1 MKTIQISKDNLIA
14 PSESLTICLGYF
26 DGVHLGH
33 KQIIH
38 RAVREGEYDL
48 GVLTFD
54 VPVSS
59 LLDNNKSKEVLT
71 SLTDR
76 FRIIDRLGVD
86 YYFILHIDK
95 DFLNMDPL
103 EFINILKKLNVKE
116 VYVGED
122 YRFGKDKKGDPEL
135 LKKYFSTEVIKL
147 LRYDGKKISSQ
158 EIISLLKEGKMDKAN
173 ALLGQNYAISGT
185 VVEGHHNGEKLG
197 IRTANVKPSVNYV
210 LPRFGVYKVIAYIE
224 GVPHIAIANV
234 GVHPT
239 IVEEKEPLIEVH
251 IPHYKNEDYGKA
263 IMVEFLEFIRPE
275 KTFKDKE
282 ALVRQVKE
290 DIRKIEQ

>member
-1 MKTIQISKDNLIA
+1 MKTIQISKENLIS
-14 PSESLTICLGYF
+14 PSNALTMCLGYF

-33 KQIIH
+33 RQIIH
-38 RAVREGEYDL
+38 KAVREGDYDL

-59 LLDNNKSKEVLT
+59 LLENNKSKEVLT

-76 FRIIDRLGVD
+76 FRVIDRLGID

-95 DFLNMDPL
+95 DFLNMDAI
-103 EFINILKKLNVKE
+103 EFIELLKKLNVKE
-116 VYVGED
+116 IYVGED
-122 YRFGKDKKGDPEL
+122 YRFGKDRKGDINL
-135 LKKYFSTEVIKL
+135 LKKHFDVEVIKL

-158 EIISLLKEGKMDKAN
+158 EIIALLKEGKLEKSN
-173 ALLGQNYAISGT
+173 ALLGQNYSISGT
-185 VVEGHHNGEKLG
+185 VVEGRHNGEKLG
-197 IRTANVKPSVNYV
+197 IRTANVKPSINYV

-224 GVPHIAIANV
+224 GVPHLAIANV

-239 IVEEKEPLIEVH
+239 IVKEEEPLIEVH
-251 IPHYKNEDYGKA
+251 IPGYQNEDYGKA

-275 KTFKDKE
+275 KTFKNKE
-282 ALVRQVKE
+282 ELVNQVKS
-290 DIRKIEQ
+290 DIKKIGL

>member
-1 MKTIQISKDNLIA
+1 MKTIQISVDNLIA
-14 PSESLTICLGYF
+14 PSESLTMCLGYF

-38 RAVREGEYDL
+38 KAVREGDYDL

-59 LLDNNKSKEVLT
+59 LLENSKSKEVLT

-86 YYFILHIDK
+86 YYFVLHIDK

-103 EFINILKKLNVKE
+103 EFIDILKKLNVKE
-116 VYVGED
+116 IYVGED
-122 YRFGKDKKGDPEL
+122 YRFGKDRKGDINL
-135 LKKYFSTEVIKL
+135 LKQHFDVEVIKIFK
-147 LRYDGKKISSQ
+147 YEGKKVSTQ
-158 EIISLLKEGKMDKAN
+158 EIVSLIKAGKMKLAN
-173 ALLGQNYAISGT
+173 ALLGQNYSISGT
-185 VVEGHHNGEKLG
+185 VVEGRHNGEKLG

-224 GVPHIAIANV
+224 GVPHLAIANV

-239 IVEEKEPLIEVH
+239 IVQEKEPLIEVH
-251 IPHYKNEDYGKA
+251 IPQYKNEDYGKS

-282 ALVRQVKE
+282 SLVKQVKE
-290 DIRKIEQ
+290 DIRKIGL

>member
-59 LLDNNKSKEVLT
+59 LLDNKKSKEVLT
-71 SLTDR
+71 SLNDR

-86 YYFILHIDK
+86 YYFVLHIDK
-95 DFLNMDPL
+95 DFLEMEPL
-103 EFINILKKLNVKE
+103 EFINILQKLNVKE

-122 YRFGKDKKGDPEL
+122 YRFGKDRKGDINL
-135 LKKYFSTEVIKL
+135 LKKYFYTEVIKL

-158 EIISLLKEGKMDKAN
+158 DIIALLKEGKIDKAN
-173 ALLGQNYAISGT
+173 ALLGQNYSISGT

-197 IRTANVKPSVNYV
+197 IRTANVKPAVNYV
-210 LPRFGVYKVIAYIE
+210 FPKFGVYKVIAYIE
-224 GVPHIAIANV
+224 GIPHLAIANV

-239 IVEEKEPLIEVH
+239 IIKEAEPLIEVH
-251 IPHYKNEDYGKA
+251 IPNYENEDYGKS
-263 IMVEFLEFIRPE
+263 IMVEFLEFVRPE

-282 ALVRQVKE
+282 ALVKQVKE
-290 DIRKIEQ
+290 DIAKIGL